1 MSPFLFPLLGQK
13 SHQPVISIRLN
24 IFSISLFCL
33 YLLIFEEKHKHSLF
47 CGQKII
53 LQVANSVG
61 SEWWGALLGRN
72 ICLQLWLKMAEAA
85 QKHTLP
91 LFVKHFSRK
100 DIFVQCLHAIFVW
113 RDAKQTLIVY
123 TLQYM
128 VSGVDISEWN
138 MKHECLVSSGYGQRW
153 ESYGSR
159 VCQRWSRIPLTIH
172 PHPFLWTPS
181 SSLSLSQNS
190 LSHI

>member
-72 ICLQLWLKMAEAA
+72 ICLQLWLKMAEAV
-85 QKHTLP
+85 QEHTLP

-128 VSGVDISEWN
+128 VWSWYIW
-138 MKHECLVSSGYGQRW
+138 MKHETWMFGILRI
-153 ESYGSR
+153 
-159 VCQRWSRIPLTIH
+159 WSEMGVV
-172 PHPFLWTPS
+172 W
-181 SSLSLSQNS
+181 
-190 LSHI
+190 